1 MSHVFSLFLLVFL
14 FEGKLHLTFVRS
26 DTLILCQNGT
36 MPENKISPLGCY
48 YRTDTRPDGAEPA
61 EKERQERIILGLEQ
75 RPPRQPGSR
84 PLTANKSRGS
94 LGGAANVLARVLVLT
109 TREPT
114 RDM

>member
-1 MSHVFSLFLLVFL
+1 M
-14 FEGKLHLTFVRS
+14 
-26 DTLILCQNGT
+26 
-36 MPENKISPLGCY
+36 
-48 YRTDTRPDGAEPA
+48 
-61 EKERQERIILGLEQ
+61 LGLEQ